1 MTEFPIANWRHAL
14 FSKLDPLLLQWNED
28 DKITWPG
35 HSTQSHLVLRNTL
48 IMWNIRAE
56 DQKVCRAQIFLHILL
71 LKVSLLANT
80 RQLCPTTLW
89 PQSARHVMPP
99 QNFLFTHGSL
109 LALI

>member
-56 DQKVCRAQIFLHILL
+56 DQK
-71 LKVSLLANT
+71 
-80 RQLCPTTLW
+80 LCPTTLW